1 MAAMRRFESGLP
13 HAVVYLSSTGGI
25 SAVRFYAKRRHAA
38 TALKVA
44 DAIEAHVVSRA
55 SQRELEALLGLPS
68 HPREAGRLVWAD
80 GRKRDILTTVNR
92 SAV

>member
-1 MAAMRRFESGLP
+1 MAAMRRYESGLP

-38 TALKVA
+38 TALRVA
-44 DAIEAHVVSRA
+44 DAIEAHVVSRS
-55 SQRELEALLGLPS
+55 SQRELETLLGLPS
-68 HPREAGRLVWAD
+68 HPRQAGRLVWAD

-92 SAV
+92 SAI